1 MMLLLNA
8 VRCMTRW
15 RLVTDGR
22 AGGDERGGRVVTE
35 RFETFRHV
43 CASQRVICVCSLCM
57 AMVVRPSVRAR
68 LRARCTVGVCLSVWL

>member
-22 AGGDERGGRVVTE
+22 AGGDASEAGGDG
-35 RFETFRHV
+35 TFRNV
-43 CASQRVICVCSLCM
+43 STCVCVTASYL
-57 AMVVRPSVRAR
+57 R
-68 LRARCTVGVCLSVWL
+68 L